1 MYTLIKNPTLYE
13 INELVMFSESYKIL
27 TKIID
32 KTLKNYEKEK
42 RESLV
47 DDSKYIDDDIDMGI
61 FKSKFYEVNIETE
74 KSIKKIN
81 KNFKKSDEQFFN
93 DMVEYDFTNGFPENF
108 FIYLKGIFYTFKLN
122 KDDYNSTID
131 YYSGRMYYE
140 SYYNNKK
147 IISRFFGEF
156 IFYTNN
162 LVVIENFSNL
172 DEDEDSSTTDL
183 YHINISKFPV
193 KPDTI
198 MECLC

>member
-1 MYTLIKNPTLYE
+1 
-13 INELVMFSESYKIL
+13 
-27 TKIID
+27 
-32 KTLKNYEKEK
+32 
-42 RESLV
+42 
-47 DDSKYIDDDIDMGI
+47 
-61 FKSKFYEVNIETE
+61 
-74 KSIKKIN
+74 
-81 KNFKKSDEQFFN
+81 
-93 DMVEYDFTNGFPENF
+93 
-108 FIYLKGIFYTFKLN
+108 
-122 KDDYNSTID
+122 
-131 YYSGRMYYE
+131 MYYE